1 MLGPVLDTYK
11 TNVRMTLIVIV
22 LAFLFC
28 TPLWFAY
35 QETKSPVA
43 RLIFLAALAFF
54 ALLITVRLTARA
66 YLHDNGVSY
75 ASIFTHKE
83 IRWVEVERLYYGA
96 HQVSAHVIPL
106 GTFYQLKLL
115 DQNGQKLSLG
125 DRVGRIAQLAEKI
138 AQYTYEPLLQKAT
151 HNFNRGEELD
161 FGLVRVSRS
170 AGLKVKRWS
179 SYTTIPWADLA
190 AYKLDAGNFYLWRVG
205 QKHTSGIPT
214 ERIPNAWVLLGL
226 LNAVSNRKSRDY
238 RSNSEWRFS

>member
-11 TNVRMTLIVIV
+11 TNVRMTAYTVV
-22 LAFLFC
+22 LGVTFC
-28 TPLWFAY
+28 TPLWFAFR
-35 QETKSPVA
+35 ETKSPAA
-43 RLIFLAALAFF
+43 RITFLAVLAFF
-54 ALLITVRLTARA
+54 ALLIAERLTARA
-66 YLHDNGVSY
+66 YLHDNGISY
-75 ASIFTHKE
+75 HSILNHKE

-151 HNFNRGEELD
+151 HNFDRGEELD

-170 AGLKVKRWS
+170 AGLKVKSWS

-205 QKHTSGIPT
+205 QKHTNGIPT

-226 LNAVSNRKSRDY
+226 LNTVSNQKSRD
-238 RSNSEWRFS
+238 

>member
-1 MLGPVLDTYK
+1 MLGPVLETYK
-11 TNVRMTLIVIV
+11 TNVRMTSFAVG
-22 LAFLFC
+22 LAFIFC
-28 TPLWFAY
+28 TPLWFAT
-35 QETKSPVA
+35 QETDSRTGRV
-43 RLIFLAALAFF
+43 IFLAVLAFF
-54 ALLITVRLTARA
+54 ILLILERLTARA
-66 YLHDNGVSY
+66 YLHDNGLSY
-75 ASIFTHKE
+75 ASIFSQKE

-170 AGLKVKRWS
+170 SGLKVKRWS
-179 SYTTIPWADLA
+179 SYTAIPWADLA

-205 QKHTSGIPT
+205 QKHTNGIPT

-226 LNAVSNRKSRDY
+226 LNTVSNQKNRD
-238 RSNSEWRFS
+238 